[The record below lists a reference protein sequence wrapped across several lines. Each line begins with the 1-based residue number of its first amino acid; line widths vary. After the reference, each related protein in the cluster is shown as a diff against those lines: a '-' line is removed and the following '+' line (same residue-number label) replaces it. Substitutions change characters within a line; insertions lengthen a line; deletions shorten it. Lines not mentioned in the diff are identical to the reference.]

1 MKLILN
7 LFSLNKGKLPKR
19 LMLTMKL
26 SVIFSLVAI
35 LNVSASVYSQNKKLS
50 IQVENIQL
58 RDLFREIEN
67 NSEYAFFFNDR
78 YAELEKLVN
87 LESKDEKIESVLD
100 RLLVDTHLD
109 YKILENNFVVIVP
122 KEEKQQVPVTG
133 KILDPE
139 GVPLPGVNVVEKGT
153 TNGAVT
159 DLDGNYSIVV
169 ASADAILVFSSVG
182 YLAEEIP
189 VGSQSTINLTMVES
203 IEALEEVIVV
213 GYGTMKKS
221 DVTGAIVSVDEEAM
235 REVPVPSIQQAL
247 QGRAAGLEIQRVGTA
262 PGAGVHVR
270 IRGDRSITGSN
281 TPLVVLDG
289 IPYEGG
295 TLNDIDPNAVASVE
309 VLKDA
314 SATAIYGSRGA
325 NGVVLITTK
334 RGKAGE
340 TTVSY
345 NGYYGV
351 TTITRKYEMF
361 DAVEY
366 AAMRDAGSGA
376 WGYMPEELEMMK
388 AGKSTDWQEL
398 MYQNGMVTDQ
408 NLTVTGGSEL
418 TQFSIGGSYYRETTI
433 LAEQDFTRYSVRANI
448 DTKIGDRIRVGVNTI
463 NGVNVSNGTQFVN
476 QQRNISGFENI
487 PYGGGIMFPI
497 MTLSPLMPPYDTA
510 GNILIRP
517 GGNPEDRENQYN
529 PLLIK
534 ENNND
539 WVDLIRRMRSFNTL
553 YAEVD
558 LFKGLKYRL
567 NLGLD
572 FRQVEF
578 SQFQARDS
586 YFRTRDQSARARV
599 TNGTGWGY
607 TVENL
612 LTYQNTFA
620 DKHNLNVTGLF
631 SAQQDKQHETGVGK
645 EGLTADFLEFYDL
658 NQSDPTQAL
667 TLHGVEEA
675 WGLLSYM
682 LRINYNFS
690 DRYLLTITGRADGS
704 SRLAEKWHYYPAISA
719 GWNLHNESFLR
730 NSNAISALKIRI
742 GWGETSNQSV
752 DPYSTLGGVTGYQY
766 QGTVPVPIRYNYG
779 VNQQVS
785 GYLIDKIADKTLDW
799 EYTRTTNVGLDF
811 GFLGNRISGTM
822 EYYTSKTYNLLYEV
836 SLPIT
841 SGISDPF
848 LTNVGEVENK
858 GFEFTIS
865 SVNVRTRSGFT
876 WSTDLNIFLNR
887 NKLLKMYEDLER
899 DVAKQLHVG
908 HSLNTIYDYEK
919 LGIWQLDEAEE
930 AAIYGQLPGQ
940 LKIADL
946 NNDSTIES
954 DNDRKVLGSGEA
966 DWQGGLT
973 NRFTF
978 KGFDLSIVA
987 YGRFGGT
994 LVSYLH
1000 QPTRGYFTIMDGR
1013 RNGLKVDYWTPDNP
1027 SNWFTLPQA
1036 TNNYTIVPP
1045 NASGAWTTLGYYDA
1059 TFVKIRSISLG
1070 YALPKK
1076 WLEQVNIKNLRIYAT
1091 AQNPFLLLCPYV
1103 TDYNGVDPEPTGSG
1117 TIGGVGQANNLRT
1130 SGNNAAL
1137 VIGGSTPPTKS
1148 FIFGINVTF

>member
-1 MKLILN
+1 
-7 LFSLNKGKLPKR
+7 
-19 LMLTMKL
+19 MKL
-26 SVIFSLVAI
+26 SVVFSLAAI

-67 NSEYAFFFNDR
+67 KTEYAFFFNDR
-78 YAELEKLVN
+78 YSELENLVN
-87 LESKDEKIESVLD
+87 LESRDEKIESVLD
-100 RLLVDTHLD
+100 RLLKNTSLD

-122 KEEKQQVPVTG
+122 KEEMQQVPVTG
-133 KILDPE
+133 RILDSGGLPM
-139 GVPLPGVNVVEKGT
+139 PGVNVVEKGT

-169 ASADAILVFSSVG
+169 SSPEATLVFSSVG
-182 YLAEEIP
+182 YLSEEVI
-189 VGSQSTINLTMVES
+189 VGSQSTIDLTLVES

-247 QGRAAGLEIQRVGTA
+247 QGRAAGLEIQKVGTA
-262 PGAGVHVR
+262 PGSGVQIR
-270 IRGDRSITGSN
+270 IRGDRSITGKN
-281 TPLVVLDG
+281 DPLVVLDG

-325 NGVVLITTK
+325 NGVILITTK

-351 TTITRKYEMF
+351 TTIARKYKMF
-361 DAVEY
+361 DAEEY
-366 AAMRDAGSGA
+366 AAHRDAGTGA
-376 WGYMPEELEMMK
+376 WGYMPEELEYMK
-388 AGKSTDWQEL
+388 TGKSTDWQEL
-398 MYQNGMVTDQ
+398 MYENGMVTDQ
-408 NLTVTGGSEL
+408 NLTVSGGSET
-418 TQFSIGGSYYRETTI
+418 TQFSLGGSYYRETTI
-433 LAEQDFTRYSVRANI
+433 LAEQDFTRYSIRVNI
-448 DTKIGDRIRVGVNTI
+448 DTKISDRIRAGINTI
-463 NGVNVSNGTQFVN
+463 NSVNVANGTQFVN
-476 QQRNISGFENI
+476 QQANISGFKNM
-487 PYGGGIMFPI
+487 PYEGSIMFPI
-497 MTLSPLMPPYDTA
+497 LTLSPLMPPYDSN

-558 LFKGLKYRL
+558 LFKGLKYRI

-578 SQFQARDS
+578 DQFQARDS

-599 TNGTGWGY
+599 VNGVGWGY

-658 NQSDPTQAL
+658 NQSDPENPAL
-667 TLHGVEEA
+667 DLHGVEYA

-682 LRINYNFS
+682 LRINYNFA
-690 DRYLLTITGRADGS
+690 DRYLLTLTGRADGS
-704 SRLAEKWHYYPAISA
+704 SRLAEKWHYYPAVSA
-719 GWNLHNESFLR
+719 GWNIHNESFLK
-730 NSNAISALKIRI
+730 NQNVISALKIRA

-766 QGTVPVPIRYNYG
+766 QGTVPIKIRYNYG
-779 VNQQVS
+779 TQQVS

-811 GFLGNRISGTM
+811 GFLSNRISGTA
-822 EYYTSKTYNLLYEV
+822 EYYHAKTYNLLYKV
-836 SLPIT
+836 NLPIT
-841 SGISDPF
+841 SGIEEEF

-887 NKLLKMYEDLER
+887 NKLLKMYGDLER
-899 DVAKQLHVG
+899 DVQQQLHVG
-908 HSLNTIYDYEK
+908 YPLNTIYDYEK

-946 NNDSTIES
+946 NNDSTIEA

-966 DWQGGLT
+966 DFQGGIT

-978 KGFDLSIVA
+978 KGFDLSVVA

-994 LVSYLH
+994 LVSYVH
-1000 QPTRGYFTIMDGR
+1000 QPARGYLTMLDGR
-1013 RNGLKVDYWTPDNP
+1013 RNALKVDYWTPDNP
-1027 SNWFTLPQA
+1027 TNWFTMPQA
-1036 TNNYTIVPP
+1036 TNNYTIAPP
-1045 NASGAWTTLGYYDA
+1045 TASTAWTTLGYYDA

-1070 YALPKK
+1070 YTLPKK
-1076 WLEQVNIKNLRIYAT
+1076 WVDKVKIKNLRLYAT
-1091 AQNPFLLLCPYV
+1091 AQNPFLLFCTYV
-1103 TDYNGVDPEPTGSG
+1103 TDYNGVDPEPTGEG
-1117 TIGGVGQANNLRT
+1117 KIGGVGDPNNLRWEED
-1130 SGNNAAL
+1130 NNKAL
-1137 VIGGSTPPTKS
+1137 VIGPSTPPTKS

>member
-7 LFSLNKGKLPKR
+7 LFSLFKGKLPKK

-26 SVIFSLVAI
+26 SVILSLAAI

-67 NSEYAFFFNDR
+67 NTEYAFFFNDR
-78 YAELEKLVN
+78 YSELEKLVT
-87 LESKDEKIESVLD
+87 LESRDERIESVLD
-100 RLLVDTHLD
+100 RLLSNTSLD

-122 KEEKQQVPVTG
+122 KEEQQQVPVTG
-133 KILDPE
+133 KVVDSD
-139 GVPLPGVNVVEKGT
+139 GMPLPGVNVVEKGT

-159 DLDGNYSIVV
+159 DIDGNYSIVV
-169 ASADAILVFSSVG
+169 SSAEATLAFSSVG
-182 YLAEEIP
+182 YLSEEVV
-189 VGSQSTINLTMVES
+189 VGSQSTINMTLAES
-203 IEALEEVIVV
+203 IESLEEVVVV

-221 DVTGAIVSVDEEAM
+221 DVTGALVSVDEEAL

-247 QGRAAGLEIQRVGTA
+247 QGRAAGLEVQRVGTA
-262 PGAGVHVR
+262 PGAGVQIR

-281 TPLVVLDG
+281 GPLVVLDG

-295 TLNDIDPNAVASVE
+295 TLNDVDPNAIASVE

-325 NGVVLITTK
+325 NGVILITTK

-340 TTVSY
+340 TSISY

-351 TTITRKYEMF
+351 TTIARKYKMF
-361 DAVEY
+361 NAEEY
-366 AAMRDAGSGA
+366 AASRDAGSGS

-388 AGKSTDWQEL
+388 TGKSTDWQDL

-408 NLTVTGGSEL
+408 NLNVTGGNET
-418 TQFSIGGSYYRETTI
+418 TQFSLGGSYYRETTI

-448 DTKIGDRIRVGVNTI
+448 DTKIGDRLRVGLNTL
-463 NGVNVSNGTQFVN
+463 NSVNVSNGTQFVN
-476 QQRNISGFENI
+476 QQANVSGFDNI
-487 PYGGGIMFPI
+487 PYGGSIMFPI
-497 MTLSPLMPPYDTA
+497 LTLSPLMPPYDTN
-510 GNILIRP
+510 GEILVRP

-534 ENNND
+534 QNNGD
-539 WVDLIRRMRSFNTL
+539 WVDLVRRMRSFNTL

-558 LFKGLKYRL
+558 LFKGLKYRI
-567 NLGLD
+567 NVGLD
-572 FRQVEF
+572 FRQTEF
-578 SQFQARDS
+578 DQFQARDS

-599 TNGTGWGY
+599 CDGAGWGY

-612 LTYQNTFA
+612 LMYQNTFA
-620 DKHNLNVTGLF
+620 DKHSLNITGLF

-645 EGLTADFLEFYDL
+645 EGITADFLEFYDL
-658 NQSDPTQAL
+658 NQSDPQQAL
-667 TLHGVEEA
+667 TLHGDEKS

-682 LRINYNFS
+682 LRVNYNFN
-690 DRYLLTITGRADGS
+690 DRLLLTLTGRADGS
-704 SRLAEKWHYYPAISA
+704 SRLAEKWHYYPAVSA
-719 GWNLHNESFLR
+719 GWNVHNESFLK
-730 NSNAISALKIRI
+730 NQNVLSTLKIRV

-785 GYLIDKIADKTLDW
+785 GYLINKIADKTLDW
-799 EYTRTTNVGLDF
+799 EYTRTTNLGLDF
-811 GFLGNRISGTM
+811 GFLSNRISGTV
-822 EYYTSKTYNLLYEV
+822 EYYTAKTYNLLYEV
-836 SLPIT
+836 TLPVS
-841 SGISDPF
+841 SGIADPF
-848 LTNVGEVENK
+848 LTNVGKIENK

-865 SVNVRTRSGFT
+865 SVNVRTQSGFT
-876 WSTDLNIFLNR
+876 WSMDLNIFLNR
-887 NKLLKMYEDLER
+887 NKLNKMYKDLEM
-899 DVAKQLHVG
+899 DVQKQLHIG
-908 HSLNTIYDYEK
+908 YPLNAIYDYEK

-940 LKIADL
+940 LKIRDL
-946 NNDSTIES
+946 NNDSTIDA
-954 DNDRKVLGSGEA
+954 DNDRKVIGSGEA

-1000 QPTRGYFTIMDGR
+1000 QPARGYFTMLDGR
-1013 RNGLKVDYWTPDNP
+1013 RNALKVDYWTPDNP
-1027 SNWFTLPQA
+1027 TNWFAMPQA

-1045 NASGAWTTLGYYDA
+1045 NASSAWTTLGYYDA

-1070 YALPKK
+1070 YTLPKRWVSK
-1076 WLEQVNIKNLRIYAT
+1076 VNIKNLRVYAT
-1091 AQNPFLLLCPYV
+1091 AQNPFLLFCPYV

-1117 TIGGVGQANNLRT
+1117 TIGGVGEPNNLRY
-1130 SGNNAAL
+1130 SGNNKAL

-1148 FIFGINVTF
+1148 LIFGINVTL